1 MNDHNSGYT
10 LIEIAMVLAII
21 GLLLG
26 GIVKGQEL
34 INNTKVKNLAAD
46 FTNIPISIYGYQDKF
61 HSYPGDDAAATIHL
75 TAPTGIIIQPGNGN
89 GTING
94 NWNDT
99 ITQNSESFNFWQQL
113 RLGGFYQGPIDTTDP
128 RYIPTNAVGGKI
140 GVTNVLAKGQRNWQ
154 LRNKLTWFVGCVHN
168 RFPLSYD
175 YRTALDDYTH
185 LLLYT
190 FTYISTK
197 RNILSISIGRKIR
210 NIREALNMGRQEFAD
225 ITGINKG
232 TLIRIEV
239 SEGEPRAGI
248 LVAIAQ
254 AWPEYAAY
262 LLTDNVEIKQRRPEV
277 AEPEKKVQ
285 RSTKVK

>member
-140 GVTNVLAKGQRNWQ
+140 GVTNVLA
-154 LRNKLTWFVGCVHN
+154 
-168 RFPLSYD
+168 
-175 YRTALDDYTH
+175 
-185 LLLYT
+185 
-190 FTYISTK
+190 
-197 RNILSISIGRKIR
+197 
-210 NIREALNMGRQEFAD
+210 
-225 ITGINKG
+225 
-232 TLIRIEV
+232 
-239 SEGEPRAGI
+239 
-248 LVAIAQ
+248 
-254 AWPEYAAY
+254 
-262 LLTDNVEIKQRRPEV
+262 
-277 AEPEKKVQ
+277 
-285 RSTKVK
+285 